1 MTKSES
7 IIIGFLGLAIIF
19 TGLELHNAMQY
30 NQRLRDIVDN
40 RGRVWSSLQVIDSY
54 PSQDTLTVVDGRNY
68 QSTADQYHVQKA
80 LNHANGKL
88 IQATKK
94 NRFSGV
100 QWPRNNYQQP
110 VQKTAQMY
118 QGKITDVNFK
128 APVEPSSPLIKAI
141 DYFSKPVVITGQF

>member
-7 IIIGFLGLAIIF
+7 IIIAFLGLAIIF
-19 TGLELHNAMQY
+19 TGLELNNALQV
-30 NQRLRDIVDN
+30 NTRLKDAVEN
-40 RGRVWSSLQVIDSY
+40 RNRQFSSLQVIDSY
-54 PSQDTLTVVDGRNY
+54 PSQNTLTVVDGKGY
-68 QSTADQYHVQKA
+68 QSTADQYHAQKA

-110 VQKTAQMY
+110 VQKTAQSY
-118 QGKITDVNFK
+118 QYQLGDIELHT
-128 APVEPSSPLIKAI
+128 
-141 DYFSKPVVITGQF
+141 VVTGQF